1 MSGRVVVGRRIFM
14 VSVAVMV
21 VAAALIVFPNRNSSA
36 NAAPSSCTTSATNG
50 SCVFPQDTT
59 DFPGINPGTGR
70 PASQGIEV
78 DQNIWNTGSCPGLT
92 QTLSAN
98 SPEDFQV
105 QANYPTSSTG
115 AICAYPNVWPHD
127 AQGAVDSYQQTTST
141 FSESFPH
148 NAGTQAHAMF
158 DLWFNNW
165 ANEVMVQY
173 DFSNDAPCEGSW
185 PEVKTNVNFTE
196 PSTGTSQPWHL
207 CTGGSQLSNGSYPS
221 LVWKLGAADGAQ
233 EQSESTGSV
242 NLLSMLQYLE
252 NDGYLPANSTWTAL
266 SMGWEIASTGGQ
278 NETFTGSGFTADM
291 VPNGG
296 TTTTTTTSPPTTTTT
311 TTAPTTTT
319 TTTAPTTTTTTTS
332 PTTTTTTSPTTTT
345 TTSPTTTTTTS
356 PTTTT
361 TTSPT
366 TTTTTRPTTTTT
378 TRPSRKGGGSG
389 SDTSPPPSNNPPPA
403 QTGGYWLVGSDGGIF
418 NFGSANF
425 DGSAGSLPLQRPVV
439 GITRDP
445 SNSGYWLVASDGGVF
460 AFNAPFVGSL
470 PGLGLH
476 PAGSGLPNSLNA
488 PIVGMVPSA
497 NGQGYYMVSAD
508 GGVFAFNATF
518 AGSCP
523 SIGGCVGTT
532 VAVAPDA
539 SGNGYWLVT
548 NAGNIYAFGDARYLG
563 APGAQSSAI
572 TAMVR
577 TPDGGGYYILDGNGQ
592 VFAYGDADA
601 SLGGLPAGTAS
612 ALDPA
617 TAIFDTPN
625 GGGYWISTS
634 LGKVDSFGNAPD
646 EGDMSSTHLNEP
658 IIAATGF

>member
-1 MSGRVVVGRRIFM
+1 MSGRVGVGRRIFM
-14 VSVAVMV
+14 VCVAVVV
-21 VAAALIVFPNRNSSA
+21 VATALIGFSNRDSSA
-36 NAAPSSCTTSATNG
+36 NAASSACTTSATNG

-59 DFPGINPGTGR
+59 DFSGINLGSGR
-70 PASQGIEV
+70 PASAGVEI

-98 SPEDFQV
+98 SPEDYQV
-105 QANYPTSSTG
+105 QADYPTSSTG

-127 AQGAVDSYQQTTST
+127 AQGAIDSYQQTTST

-165 ANEVMVQY
+165 AYEVMVQY
-173 DFSNDAPCEGSW
+173 DFSNDGACQGSW
-185 PEVKTNVNFTE
+185 PEVKTNLTFGGSNGV
-196 PSTGTSQPWHL
+196 PVQQWHL
-207 CTGGSQLSNGSYPS
+207 CTGNGGKS
-221 LVWKLGAADGAQ
+221 LVFKLGAADGAQ
-233 EQSESTGSV
+233 EQSESSGSV
-242 NLLSMLQYLE
+242 DLLAMLQYAE
-252 NDGYLPANSTWTAL
+252 NNGYLPAGATWTAL

-278 NETFTGSGFTADM
+278 NETFTGSGFTVDM

-296 TTTTTTTSPPTTTTT
+296 TTTTTTTSPTTTTTTSPTTTTT
-311 TTAPTTTT
+311 TS
-319 TTTAPTTTTTTTS
+319 PTTTTTTTS
-332 PTTTTTTSPTTTT
+332 PTTTTTTSPTTTTT

-378 TRPSRKGGGSG
+378 TSPTTTTTTRPKKSGGAGS
-389 SDTSPPPSNNPPPA
+389 SSSPPPSNTSPGV
-403 QTGGYWLVGSDGGIF
+403 TGGYWLVGSDGGIF

-425 DGSAGSLPLQRPVV
+425 DGSAGSLQLQRPVV

-460 AFNAPFVGSL
+460 AYNAPFVGSL

-497 NGQGYYMVSAD
+497 SGLGYYMVSAD
-508 GGVFAFNATF
+508 GGVFAFNAPF

-523 SIGGCVGTT
+523 GIGGCSGTA

-539 SGNGYWLVT
+539 SGKGYWLVT
-548 NAGNIYAFGDARYLG
+548 NTGNVYSFGDARYLG
-563 APGAQSSAI
+563 APGAQSSPI
-572 TAMVR
+572 TSMVR
-577 TPDGGGYYILDGNGQ
+577 TPDGGGYYVLDGNGQ

-601 SLGGLPAGTAS
+601 SLGGLPAGTTNG
-612 ALDPA
+612 LDPA

-625 GGGYWISTS
+625 GGGYWISTAV
-634 LGKVDSFGNAPD
+634 GKVESFGNAPD

>member
-1 MSGRVVVGRRIFM
+1 M
-14 VSVAVMV
+14 
-21 VAAALIVFPNRNSSA
+21 
-36 NAAPSSCTTSATNG
+36 
-50 SCVFPQDTT
+50 
-59 DFPGINPGTGR
+59 
-70 PASQGIEV
+70 
-78 DQNIWNTGSCPGLT
+78 T

-98 SPEDFQV
+98 SPEDYQV
-105 QANYPTSSTG
+105 VANYPTSSTG

-127 AQGAVDSYQQTTST
+127 AQGAIDSYQQTTST

-148 NAGTQAHAMF
+148 NAGTQAHAMY
-158 DLWFNNW
+158 DLWFDNW
-165 ANEVMVQY
+165 AYEVMVQY
-173 DFSNDAPCEGSW
+173 DFSNDGACQGSW
-185 PEVKTNVNFTE
+185 PEVQTNVTFGGSNGV
-196 PSTGTSQPWHL
+196 PSQAWHL
-207 CTGGSQLSNGSYPS
+207 CTGNGGKS
-221 LVWKLGAADGAQ
+221 LVWKLGAADGSQ

-242 NLLSMLQYLE
+242 DLLSMLQYLE
-252 NDGYLPANSTWTAL
+252 NDGYLPAGSTWTAL

-278 NETFTGSGFTADM
+278 NETFTGSGFTVDM

-296 TTTTTTTSPPTTTTT
+296 
-311 TTAPTTTT
+311 
-319 TTTAPTTTTTTTS
+319 TTTTTTTS

-345 TTSPTTTTTTS
+345 TTSPTTTTTTLPTTTTTTTS

-361 TTSPT
+361 TTSPTTTTTTTTSPTTTTTTTTRPT

-378 TRPSRKGGGSG
+378 TRPKRTGGSG
-389 SDTSPPPSNNPPPA
+389 TDSSPPPSNSSPGETA
-403 QTGGYWLVGSDGGIF
+403 GYWLVGSDGGIF

-425 DGSAGSLPLQRPVV
+425 DGSAGSLTLQRPVV

-460 AFNAPFVGSL
+460 AYNAPFVGSL

-476 PAGSGLPNSLNA
+476 PAGSGLPDSLNA

-497 NGQGYYMVSAD
+497 SGQGYYMVASD

-518 AGSCP
+518 AGSCL
-523 SIGGCVGTT
+523 SIGGCSGKA

-548 NAGNIYAFGDARYLG
+548 NTGQVYSFGDARYLG
-563 APGAQSSAI
+563 APGPQSSPI

-577 TPDGGGYYILDGNGQ
+577 TPDGEGYYVLDADGQ
-592 VFAYGDADA
+592 VFAYGDANA

-612 ALDPA
+612 GLDPA
-617 TAIFDTPN
+617 TAIFVTPDS
-625 GGGYWISTS
+625 GGYWISTG
-634 LGKVDSFGNAPD
+634 LGKVDAFGDAPL